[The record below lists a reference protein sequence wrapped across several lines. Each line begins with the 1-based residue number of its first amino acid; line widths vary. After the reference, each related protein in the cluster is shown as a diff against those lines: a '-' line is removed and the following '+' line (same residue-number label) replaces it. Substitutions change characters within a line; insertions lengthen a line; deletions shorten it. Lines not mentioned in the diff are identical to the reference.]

1 LRHPIL
7 YAEQMWQKQRF
18 WALAL
23 IVIGVFASSW
33 LFYANRRLDNNL
45 TVFLLYIPAGLLAL
59 GIFLYYRVRHR
70 LETGED
76 GVVIR
81 NLFSTVRIEY
91 DSIRSVRVAPL
102 EGHFQEGFKS
112 QQRIPVIRPLLKEP
126 AIFIRLRGDDE
137 ELARIGRR
145 LGSRIYHAGL
155 IALPVADPASVADQI
170 NEHLPERA
178 GRQGNLG
185 GARRRRRR

>member
-1 LRHPIL
+1 MRHPIL

-18 WALAL
+18 WALLL
-23 IVIGVFASSW
+23 IVIGLFASSW

-45 TVFLLYIPAGLLAL
+45 TVFLLYIPSGVLAL
-59 GIFLYYRVRHR
+59 GVFLYYRVRHH
-70 LETGED
+70 LETAD
-76 GVVIR
+76 DALIIR
-81 NLFSTVRIEY
+81 NLFSTIRIDY

-102 EGHFQEGFKS
+102 ESHFQDGFKS
-112 QQRIPVIRPLLKEP
+112 QQRVPVIRPLLKEP
-126 AIFIRLRGDDE
+126 AIFIRLRGEDE

-145 LGSRIYHAGL
+145 LGSRIYHGGL
-155 IALPVADPASVADQI
+155 IAVPVADPQAAADEISV
-170 NEHLPERA
+170 HLPERA